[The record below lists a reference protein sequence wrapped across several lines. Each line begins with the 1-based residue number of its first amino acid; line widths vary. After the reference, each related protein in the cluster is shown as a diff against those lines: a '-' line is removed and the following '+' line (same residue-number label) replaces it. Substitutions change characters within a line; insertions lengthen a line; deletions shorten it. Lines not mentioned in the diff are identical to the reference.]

1 MIGVYSAAKVKE
13 LDAKEIELEGI
24 TSFQLMQRASK
35 SLYLE
40 IEKFLQGTSIN
51 KIVVLASGGNN
62 GGDALC
68 VADMLCDKYSVVVFY
83 VKVSDRQSED
93 FKQAYKN
100 LHTKVNV
107 IEVVFPA
114 DITLMRDYISAE
126 NVCILDGLLGSG
138 INRVVEKES
147 FLGFLID
154 YVNSHRDKK
163 KSLLVAIDLPSGLL
177 GEDSQLKNPARSIVK
192 ADKTICLQYPK
203 LSTLMPESEEY
214 VGSMSF
220 VDFDMKLM
228 KEGSGDIGKL
238 LELSDIRNLV
248 RPRPKHGHK
257 GTFGKGLLLAGSSDM
272 PGACVLASKSALR
285 SGLGMLYVQT
295 HDNVKPY
302 LMNNLPEAICRTDLA
317 TIDSLFSATNAV
329 AVGPGIGTD
338 EYACKLLD
346 FCMTNIVNPMVVDA
360 DALNLISKNMEW
372 MGKLPPRTILTPHP
386 AEFQRLFGKC
396 SSRIE
401 MIARQ
406 KEMAKAH
413 NVIIVLKGA
422 YTTITDG
429 DELFFNSTGN
439 SGMAT
444 AGSGDVLTGIILAL
458 LSQGYEP
465 FAAAK
470 LGVFI
475 HGLAGD
481 VAAEKLSEYSLIASD
496 IIECLPDAFKA
507 VSKT

>member
-1 MIGVYSAAKVKE
+1 MTSIYSAAKVKE
-13 LDAKEIELEGI
+13 LDVKEIEIEGI

-35 SLYLE
+35 ALCLE
-40 IEKFLQGTSIN
+40 VEKTLNGTSIDT
-51 KIVVLASGGNN
+51 IVVLASGGNN

-68 VADMLCDKYSVVVFY
+68 VADMLCDKYKVVVFY
-83 VKVSDRQSED
+83 VKVSDRQSDD
-93 FKQAYKN
+93 FKQAYRKLKN
-100 LHTKVNV
+100 VYV
-107 IEVVFPA
+107 QEVSSVA
-114 DITLMRDYISAE
+114 DVCFLKEYISAK

-147 FLGFLID
+147 FLGTLID
-154 YVNSHRDKK
+154 YVNAYRDRDN
-163 KSLLVAIDLPSGLL
+163 SILIAVDLPSGLL
-177 GEDSQLKNPARSIVK
+177 GEDSQLSNASRSIIM

-203 LSTLMPESEEY
+203 LSTMMPESERY
-214 VGSMSF
+214 VGSMTF
-220 VDFDMKLM
+220 VDFDMRLM
-228 KEGSGDIGKL
+228 KEGSGDLGTL
-238 LELSDIRNLV
+238 LELHDIRKMIHK
-248 RPRPKHGHK
+248 RPKHGHK
-257 GTFGKGLLLAGSSDM
+257 GTFGKGLLAAGSCDM
-272 PGACVLASKSALR
+272 PGACVLAAKSSMR

-295 HDNVKPY
+295 HENVKPY
-302 LMNNLPEAICRTDLA
+302 LLNSLPEAICRTDISG
-317 TIDSLFSATNAV
+317 IDSMYSATNAI

-338 EYACKLLD
+338 DYARHLFLSCLSTTD
-346 FCMTNIVNPMVVDA
+346 HPMVVDA
-360 DALNLISKNMEW
+360 DALNLISNNKEW
-372 MGKLPPRTILTPHP
+372 IDKLAPQTILTPHP

-396 SSRIE
+396 SSRME

-413 NVIIVLKGA
+413 NLIIVLKGA

-429 DELFFNSTGN
+429 DEMFFNSTGN

-470 LGVFI
+470 IGVYI

-481 VAAEKLSEYSLIASD
+481 KAAEKLSEYSLIASD
-496 IIECLPDAFKA
+496 IIEHIPEAFKKILE
-507 VSKT
+507 V